1 MSNYIEI
8 EIDKRTA
15 SIRKLRLASEF
26 ISWKVQI
33 IELVRTEQLLMKVFT
48 EDWNKEQSVLRV
60 RSKPERETIA
70 RLTEIHQV
78 RERGDTFTVE
88 SDGSISIQ
96 TRDGMR
102 TRLQERRL
110 IDANL
115 ETADKLE
122 ETLAMYSSEF
132 TRVTEM
138 WKEAGREIHADRTMR
153 IAIEKCLNKEI
164 SSKIIHVVNDK
175 NCTAYKLYKKL
186 EELLQPRTVDQKD
199 QAELGITNTVL
210 EGTDF
215 TGFLAKFRESWAIAI
230 AMGLYITGDRI
241 WSKFRGCATKS
252 FEGTN
257 HHAYN
262 AINNILM
269 EAERAVEDDPR
280 VNRDAFEDEESEMSA
295 APRWLRDRLDYLEN
309 RFHRL
314 SLAQRESIVGIQ
326 GKNKSLHLLSNNNIS
341 ETDSLN
347 SSILS
352 LINLL
357 KNNNS
362 INYTKSENVKN
373 NPIQCYNCGKKGH
386 KSIECRAPKTTCG
399 KCRREGHS
407 EAFCGKFGR
416 RREKDA
422 ARSV

>member
-138 WKEAGREIHADRTMR
+138 WREAGREIHADRTMR
-153 IAIEKCLNKEI
+153 IAIEKCLTKEI

-199 QAELGITNTVL
+199 QAEMGITNTVL

-215 TGFLAKFRESWAIAI
+215 TGFLAKFREFFPVS
-230 AMGLYITGDRI
+230 LR
-241 WSKFRGCATKS
+241 
-252 FEGTN
+252 
-257 HHAYN
+257 
-262 AINNILM
+262 
-269 EAERAVEDDPR
+269 P
-280 VNRDAFEDEESEMSA
+280 SA
-295 APRWLRDRLDYLEN
+295 AASSCGSELKIGELFFPFVTAR
-309 RFHRL
+309 
-314 SLAQRESIVGIQ
+314 SIRKLTHHPEGSS
-326 GKNKSLHLLSNNNIS
+326 KSLRN
-341 ETDSLN
+341 E
-347 SSILS
+347 
-352 LINLL
+352 
-357 KNNNS
+357 
-362 INYTKSENVKN
+362 
-373 NPIQCYNCGKKGH
+373 PRC
-386 KSIECRAPKTTCG
+386 
-399 KCRREGHS
+399 
-407 EAFCGKFGR
+407 
-416 RREKDA
+416 
-422 ARSV
+422 